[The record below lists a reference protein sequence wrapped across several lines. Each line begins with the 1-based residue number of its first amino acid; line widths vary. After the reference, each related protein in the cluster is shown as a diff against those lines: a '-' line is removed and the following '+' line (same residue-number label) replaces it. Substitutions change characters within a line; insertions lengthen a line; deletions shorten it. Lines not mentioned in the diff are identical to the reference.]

1 MWARVCSI
9 ARCSVDRCVQ
19 RNRAREQSAESRVQG
34 EADLPVPREELE
46 GPTAESLTRA
56 TRDRIRKECAM
67 RCMFR
72 SS

>member
-1 MWARVCSI
+1 M
-9 ARCSVDRCVQ
+9 Q

-46 GPTAESLTRA
+46 GPTVESLTRA
-56 TRDRIRKECAM
+56 MRDRIRKECAM

-72 SS
+72 